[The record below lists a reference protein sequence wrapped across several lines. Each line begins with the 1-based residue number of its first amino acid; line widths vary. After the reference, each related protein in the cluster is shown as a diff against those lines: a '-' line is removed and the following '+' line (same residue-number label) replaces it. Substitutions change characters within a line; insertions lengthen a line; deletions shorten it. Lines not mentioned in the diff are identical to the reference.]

1 MKNTTAILMETKR
14 KNFIYLFGLCL
25 PLLFLTYRYTHEKH
39 TDGYQFLL
47 FFFSILPTIYVFDL
61 ILFNAIKEEALISR
75 NPFYLMKYV
84 VYAFLILFSLGPF
97 VYLWSMREVLP
108 QLRW

>member
-1 MKNTTAILMETKR
+1 MKNTTATLMETKR

-25 PLLFLTYRYTHEKH
+25 PLLFLAYRYTHEKH

-47 FFFSILPTIYVFDL
+47 FFFSILPTIYVVDL
-61 ILFNAIKEEALISR
+61 ILFNAIKEEGLISR

-84 VYAFLILFSLGPF
+84 TYVFLALFSTGPLL
-97 VYLWSMREVLP
+97 YLWSMREVIA
-108 QLRW
+108 QLKW

>member
-61 ILFNAIKEEALISR
+61 ILLNAIKEEALISR

-97 VYLWSMREVLP
+97 VYLWSMRE
-108 QLRW
+108 QLIQLKW